1 VSFTPALGTGPPWD
15 RGWGARVHAAP
26 EVVRWQV
33 LVTPRLVLSYAS
45 AAGGS
50 SPPVGPR
57 GDAEACTPPWLVVG
71 PERLVGEG
79 LGARLDGGLALVPQP
94 ILLGRDGAPAVRR
107 ALARQPA
114 EEILLAVDVAVA
126 ESPPLA
132 DAAAGAIRS
141 VVAPAHNGGARLVAL
156 AVLGWPPPDD
166 PAPGGARSAF
176 VDRILQITLAAVR
189 TA

>member
-1 VSFTPALGTGPPWD
+1 MSPRCAASRSATRWGRSSGTTVVGAPPAAFNSPASLAT
-15 RGWGARVHAAP
+15 
-26 EVVRWQV
+26 
-33 LVTPRLVLSYAS
+33 S